1 MRLRNACIA
10 LLACACLAMSTTAS
24 ASASAAEV
32 IGTLVLGEG
41 SVSAV
46 ALRPPCT
53 RPGSVAA
60 AQVPSRRPV

>member
-10 LLACACLAMSTTAS
+10 LLACACLAMSTT
-24 ASASAAEV
+24 ASAAEV

-46 ALRPPCT
+46 ALRPPYT

>member
-10 LLACACLAMSTTAS
+10 LLACACLAMSAT

-46 ALRPPCT
+46 ALRPPYT